1 MPINS
6 LENAQRYSEQLDL
19 LYQQKSV
26 TGFFADNIM
35 RAKFVGAKTVL
46 IPDVDF
52 QGLAD
57 YDRDTGFTRGAITV
71 ANTSFTMA
79 MDRARSLQIDREDLD
94 ETGVANLAGKIMGEY
109 VRTKVVPESDAYILS
124 KLAGLAATRG
134 NTIDGDVTKPFE
146 TFNNLVNEVRNAVG
160 YDEELVAFIDSKMY
174 AAFQN
179 SSEISKMITV
189 SDFKQGEVNLKVR
202 SINGVSLIPVVPER
216 MKTAYTFNSG
226 SGNEGGFTPLS
237 TAKEIYMLVLPKSG
251 AHLVKKTD
259 TMRIFT
265 PEQNLDADAYKFDYR
280 IYYDVFVKK
289 SGLEAIWAWL
299 STAVTISAQP
309 SDVSKTEG
317 SISGSLS
324 VTATAADSST
334 LKYQWYEA
342 ESVTGKNRKKIIG
355 ATSNSFT
362 IPTTLTADDGDDGK
376 YYYYCE
382 ITVNGM
388 ATKKT
393 AVATVTISAAS

>member
-1 MPINS
+1 
-6 LENAQRYSEQLDL
+6 
-19 LYQQKSV
+19 
-26 TGFFADNIM
+26 
-35 RAKFVGAKTVL
+35 
-46 IPDVDF
+46 
-52 QGLAD
+52 
-57 YDRDTGFTRGAITV
+57 
-71 ANTSFTMA
+71 
-79 MDRARSLQIDREDLD
+79 
-94 ETGVANLAGKIMGEY
+94 
-109 VRTKVVPESDAYILS
+109 
-124 KLAGLAATRG
+124 
-134 NTIDGDVTKPFE
+134 
-146 TFNNLVNEVRNAVG
+146 
-160 YDEELVAFIDSKMY
+160 MY
-174 AAFQN
+174 AALSN
-179 SSEISKMITV
+179 SNEISRLINV
-189 SDFKQGEVNLKVR
+189 SDFKQGDVTLKVK
-202 SINGVSLIPVVPER
+202 SINGVSLIPVVSER
-216 MKTAYTFNSG
+216 MKTAYTFN
-226 SGNEGGFTPLS
+226 NTTAGGFTPLS
-237 TAKEIYMLVLPKSG
+237 SAREIYMLVCPKSG
-251 AHLVKKTD
+251 AHLVKKTEQ
-259 TMRIFT
+259 MRIFT
-265 PEQNLDADAYKFDYR
+265 PEQNIDADAYKFDYR